1 MLVQAAKIKT
11 DYEALLVSLHQRAR
25 RVGGEL
31 SRTLSPRQLQ
41 VLVARIQQEGG
52 RVDPSKTQV
61 PSKAQVE
68 VDTRVELIEVL
79 LSS

>member
-1 MLVQAAKIKT
+1 MLVQAAKMKT

-31 SRTLSPRQLQ
+31 SRTLSPQQLQ
-41 VLVARIQQEGG
+41 VVRAVIQQGG
-52 RVDPSKTQV
+52 GSVDPSKTQV

-68 VDTRVELIEVL
+68 VDTSVELLEVL